1 MEEWAIS
8 KTIGKCFGTDRIIQ
22 PGEEYFAALAET
34 GQELQRQDFSAE
46 YWNEKHPAVYCFWKT
61 KMPQP
66 DQKKKIFIDDDMLF
80 SFFERLSSETDAERL
95 SFRFVLTLILMRKR
109 KLKYDSTRNE
119 NGGEIWRLRITGT
132 DRYADVVNPHLQES
146 QIEQLST
153 QISQILQ
160 ADL

>member
-1 MEEWAIS
+1 MEDWAIS
-8 KTIGKCFGTDRIIQ
+8 KTIGKCFGTDRNIQ
-22 PGEEYFAALAET
+22 PGEEYFAALVET
-34 GQELQRQDFSAE
+34 EQGLQRRDFCSD

-61 KMPQP
+61 KMPPP

-80 SFFERLSSETDAERL
+80 SFFERLSSETDKERI

-109 KLKYDSTRNE
+109 RLKYDSTRDE
-119 NGGEIWRLRITGT
+119 NGTEMWRLRITGT
-132 DRYADVVNPHLQES
+132 DHYVDVVNPHLGEG